1 MTASVNLV
9 NVDYEIIDIQLFFNI
24 RSRCIHVAKEWQ
36 A

>member
-1 MTASVNLV
+1 MIAIVNLV
-9 NVDYEIIDIQLFFNI
+9 IVDYGIIDNQLFFNI